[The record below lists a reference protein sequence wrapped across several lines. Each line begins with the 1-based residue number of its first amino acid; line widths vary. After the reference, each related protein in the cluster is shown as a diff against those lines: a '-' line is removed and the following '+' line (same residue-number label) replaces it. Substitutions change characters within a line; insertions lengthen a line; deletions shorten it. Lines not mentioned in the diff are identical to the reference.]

1 MFHIIYQHSWEFNL
15 ETLQMTTQLKM
26 LSTIQ
31 QYSKQVNLINTYHN
45 FIFLILK
52 SKLQHSCE

>member
-31 QYSKQVNLINTYHN
+31 QYSKQVNLISTYHN

-52 SKLQHSCE
+52 SKLQDSCE